1 MVMKPTIGIRAMLVL
16 YINLINDYMIGFVW
30 FWVDAFAY

>member
-1 MVMKPTIGIRAMLVL
+1 MKPTIGIRAMLVL